1 MNTII
6 IYLGLICITTFLL
19 SDDKT
24 SKRSIGVPKPNRM
37 DPPEKKGTGHSK

>member
-6 IYLGLICITTFLL
+6 IYFGLICITTFLL
-19 SDDKT
+19 PDDKT

-37 DPPEKKGTGHSK
+37 DPPGKKETEHSK